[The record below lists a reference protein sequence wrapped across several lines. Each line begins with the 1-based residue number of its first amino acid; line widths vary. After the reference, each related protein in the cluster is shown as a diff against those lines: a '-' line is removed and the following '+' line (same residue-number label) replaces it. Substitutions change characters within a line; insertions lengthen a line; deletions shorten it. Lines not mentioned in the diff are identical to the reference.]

1 MAMMIFV
8 NHAGHGVEWITHAA
22 WDGVH
27 LADLIMPSFLVLLGA
42 SVVLS
47 LGTKSSTPR
56 RPLLAKVLAR
66 AGAFARP
73 ALNTV
78 TWDAACDSILIA
90 HFAMLDTVAPFTGLQ
105 RRTLVWLLPGVANQ
119 HAQWHRNI
127 WTGNTIPVAAA
138 AALVF
143 ELVPLHHSPTCA
155 VATPHRWAVLA
166 WSCGMT
172 CLWAWRGCHEALWHW
187 GCSIAGLVSTPR
199 NSG

>member
-1 MAMMIFV
+1 MQP
-8 NHAGHGVEWITHAA
+8 GT
-22 WDGVH
+22 
-27 LADLIMPSFLVLLGA
+27 A
-42 SVVLS
+42 STWQTWS
-47 LGTKSSTPR
+47 CQASWCCSAPR
-56 RPLLAKVLAR
+56 WCSLLAPKAPPLEGRFWQKCWHGRVRLR
-66 AGAFARP
+66 AP

-143 ELVPLHHSPTCA
+143 ELVPLHHSPTCV
-155 VATPHRWAVLA
+155 VAPPHRWAVLA

-172 CLWAWRGCHEALWHW
+172 CLWAWRGCHEVLWHW